1 MSPITHLLTSWVI
14 ANSANLSRRDRALVT
29 LSGVLPDLD
38 GLGIIAE
45 IATENSSHILPWW
58 SKYHHVLCHNLGF
71 GLVITVA
78 VFLASVRRWMSAFVV
93 LLVFHLHLIGDL
105 VGAKGPDGYQWP
117 IPYLLPF
124 SDRWQWVWDGQWELN
139 AWPNMMLTALLLAV
153 TFYLAWKRGYS
164 PLEIISQRIDSAF
177 VSTLRNKF
185 GQPQT
190 SNASIEPRQGVN

>member
-1 MSPITHLLTSWVI
+1 MSPITHFLTGWVI
-14 ANSANLSRRDRALVT
+14 ANSAHLDRRDRILVT
-29 LSGVLPDLD
+29 LAGIVPDLD

-45 IATENSSHILPWW
+45 ITTENSTHFLPWW

-71 GLVITVA
+71 GLMVTAA
-78 VFLASVRRWMSAFVV
+78 VFLASVRRWTSAMLA

-124 SDRWQWVWDGQWELN
+124 SDRWQWAWDGQWELN
-139 AWPNMMLTALLLAV
+139 AWPNLIVTAFLLAA

-164 PLEIISQRIDSAF
+164 PLEIFSKKMDAAF
-177 VSTLRNKF
+177 VGSLRRKF
-185 GQPQT
+185 GEPQT
-190 SNASIEPRQGVN
+190 SKA

>member
-1 MSPITHLLTSWVI
+1 MSPITHLLTSWAL

-29 LSGVLPDLD
+29 LSGLVPDLD

-78 VFLASVRRWMSAFVV
+78 VFLAAVRRWMSALLT

-105 VGAKGPDGYQWP
+105 VGARGPEGYQWP
-117 IPYLLPF
+117 IAYLLPF
-124 SDRWQWVWDGQWELN
+124 SDRWQLVWDGQWELN
-139 AWPNMMLTALLLAV
+139 AWPNMMVTALLLAV
-153 TFYLAWKRGYS
+153 TFFLAWKRGYS
-164 PLEIISQRIDSAF
+164 PLEIVSKRADSAL
-177 VSTLRNKF
+177 VATLRNKF
-185 GQPQT
+185 GQPHT
-190 SNASIEPRQGVN
+190 SNA

>member
-1 MSPITHLLTSWVI
+1 MSPITHLLASWTV
-14 ANSANLSRRDRALVT
+14 ANSANLGRRDRALVT

-45 IATENSSHILPWW
+45 VATENSANMLAWW

-71 GLVITVA
+71 GLILTVS
-78 VFLASVRRWMSAFVV
+78 VFLASARRWMSAALT

-105 VGAKGPDGYQWP
+105 AGAKGPDGYQWP
-117 IPYLLPF
+117 IPYLSPF
-124 SDRWQWVWDGQWELN
+124 SDRWQLVWDGQWELN
-139 AWPNMMLTALLLAV
+139 AWPNLTFTALLLAV

-164 PLEIISQRIDSAF
+164 PLEIISQRVDSAF

-185 GQPQT
+185 GQPHG
-190 SNASIEPRQGVN
+190 SRA

>member
-1 MSPITHLLTSWVI
+1 MSPITHFLTSWAV

-29 LSGVLPDLD
+29 LSGLVPDLD

-45 IATENSSHILPWW
+45 FATENSSQFLPWW

-71 GLVITVA
+71 GLVITVV
-78 VFLASVRRWMSAFVV
+78 VFLAAVRRWVSALLT

-105 VGAKGPDGYQWP
+105 VGARGPEGYQWP
-117 IPYLLPF
+117 IPYFLPF
-124 SDRWQWVWDGQWELN
+124 SDRWHLVWNGQWELN
-139 AWPNMMLTALLLAV
+139 AWPNMMLTVLLLAV

-164 PLEIISQRIDSAF
+164 PLEMVSRRADYAL

-185 GQPQT
+185 GEPQT
-190 SNASIEPRQGVN
+190 SNAYIETRQGAN